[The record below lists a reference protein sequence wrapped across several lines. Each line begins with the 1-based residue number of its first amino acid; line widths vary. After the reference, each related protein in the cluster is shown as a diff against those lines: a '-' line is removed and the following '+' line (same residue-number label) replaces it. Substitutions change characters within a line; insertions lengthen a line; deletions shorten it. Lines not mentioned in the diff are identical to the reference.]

1 MDDEESEEQRLY
13 KDIFGLLSFEKV
25 TFNGNLYSIFF
36 MYSFKVKK
44 QNTTC
49 ISSKAGN

>member
-1 MDDEESEEQRLY
+1 
-13 KDIFGLLSFEKV
+13 
-25 TFNGNLYSIFF
+25 

-49 ISSKAGN
+49 ISSKAGNWNKQMFGAKFNTLFGIIDGRNKSRHQCSY